1 LSYIDPTNIDNIKV
15 YAGITPVSVGG
26 DSIGGTI
33 MVNSAKPEFAA
44 AGAGNLVKGQISSF
58 YRSNNDA
65 YGGNVSAT
73 FANESFS
80 ANYTG
85 ASSQADNYKAGKNFK
100 SSGVTGRVGHTLAL
114 DEVGSTAYETTNHT
128 LGFAF
133 KRDNHILE
141 AKFGYQNMPEQLY
154 PNQRMDLLDNE
165 QKRVN
170 LRYLGEFDWGS
181 LESRVYHEAV
191 SHFMDFGA
199 DKRYWY
205 GSAAAVTESTVNGQA
220 CSPISSTCA
229 AGMPMNSK
237 GKTTGASL
245 KSDIKLNQQDL
256 LRLGA
261 EMQRYDLNDWWPA
274 SGSGMWPNAFV
285 NINNGERDRTAL
297 FGEWEAHVNS
307 QWTTLAGVRYEYVKT
322 NAGDVAGYNN
332 TAASQSSD
340 IANFNAKNHKKTD
353 NNWDATLLSRYVVNP
368 NADFELGFARKVR
381 SPNLYERYTWSS
393 WAMAALMNNTV
404 GDGNGYFG
412 NVDLKSE
419 KAHTVSAT
427 LDWHA
432 TNRDWAI
439 KATPYFTYVNDYIDA
454 MQWSGN
460 AATGSETRV
469 ANDTFTTL
477 RYANQSAQL
486 YGLDVSGYMPLA
498 QSSVGQ
504 FAVKG
509 LLNYTHGE
517 NRATGDNLYNIMP
530 LNGRITLTHNYQAW
544 DNAVEVVM
552 VKDKDRTSDT
562 RNEIQ
567 TKGYSLLNLRSSYN
581 WKQARLDL
589 AVENLF
595 DTQYALPLGGA
606 YVGQGATMMASTMP
620 IGWGTAV
627 PGMGRSVNVGLTL
640 KY

>member
-1 LSYIDPTNIDNIKV
+1 MNPPLSYIDPTNIDNIKV

-100 SSGVTGRVGHTLAL
+100 STTATLNGSHTLPL

-154 PNQRMDLLDNE
+154 PNQRMDLLDNQ

-170 LRYLGEFDWGS
+170 LRYLGEFDWGK

-191 SHFMDFGA
+191 SHFMEFGP
-199 DKRYWY
+199 DKQFLYTS
-205 GSAAAVTESTVNGQA
+205 GNTTQ
-220 CSPISSTCA
+220 
-229 AGMPMNSK
+229 GMPMNSK
-237 GKTTGASL
+237 GKTSGAT
-245 KSDIKLNQQDL
+245 IK
-256 LRLGA
+256 A
-261 EMQRYDLNDWWPA
+261 DLNLTAKDTLRVGSEYQHYALQDWWPA
-274 SGSGMWPNAFV
+274 VTGSMGMGPNEFLNINDGKRERLALFTELEKYVTTDLTALAGLRYEMVKTSAGMVHGYNASTAPTVISGMDMMNQKRDAVAF
-285 NINNGERDRTAL
+285 NNSDR
-297 FGEWEAHVNS
+297 N
-307 QWTTLAGVRYEYVKT
+307 
-322 NAGDVAGYNN
+322 
-332 TAASQSSD
+332 
-340 IANFNAKNHKKTD
+340 KTD
-353 NNWDATLLSRYVVNP
+353 GNWDVTLLGRYMVNA
-368 NADFELGFARKVR
+368 NNDFEMGFARKVR
-381 SPNLYERYTWSS
+381 SPNLYERYTWST
-393 WAMAALMNNTV
+393 ANMMAIMNNTV
-404 GDGNGYFG
+404 GDGNGYSG
-412 NVDLKSE
+412 DVNLKSE

-432 TNRDWAI
+432 ANRDWAI
-439 KATPYFTYVNDYIDA
+439 KATPYFTYVNDYVDA
-454 MQWSGN
+454 VQWN
-460 AATGSETRV
+460 ATTNAVSTTQI
-469 ANDTFTTL
+469 NDAYTTL
-477 RYANQSAQL
+477 RYVNQSARL

-530 LNGRITLTHNYQAW
+530 LNGKITLTHNYQAW

-552 VKDKDRTSDT
+552 AKDKDRTSDN
-562 RNEIQ
+562 RNEIK
-567 TKGYSLLNLRSSYN
+567 TNGYSLLNLRSSYN

-595 DTQYALPLGGA
+595 DKQYALPLGGA
-606 YVGQGATMMASTMP
+606 YLGQGATMGINNSP